1 MSAVTITETES
12 FVAALRAQSRRYH
25 DQHPFHRKMN
35 EGKLSPPQIRGW
47 VANRFYYQENIPR
60 KDAAI
65 IANCPDRDVRRRWV
79 QRILDQDGPYHD
91 DARGSEGGIEAWLR
105 LAEAAGL
112 TREEMRDERHVVPG
126 VRFAVDAYVNF
137 ARTRPWVE
145 AVASSLTELF
155 APDLMAERLAAFERY
170 YPWIDPAGLAY
181 FRARLSQAPRD
192 SRHAL
197 QVVTRH
203 CQTPDQQA
211 AAVAALSFKC
221 DVLWSMLD
229 AIDRAYAD
237 R

>member
-35 EGKLSPPQIRGW
+35 EGKLSPGQVRGW
-47 VANRFYYQENIPR
+47 VANRFYYQESIPR

-79 QRILDQDGPYHD
+79 RRILDHDG
-91 DARGSEGGIEAWLR
+91 AAGGEGGIEAWLR

-112 TREEMRDERHVVPG
+112 TRPEVWDERHVVPG
-126 VRFAVDAYVNF
+126 VRFAVDAYINF

-181 FRARLSQAPRD
+181 FQARLSQAPRD

-197 QVVTRH
+197 QVVTQQCR
-203 CQTPDQQA
+203 TPDQQA

>member
-1 MSAVTITETES
+1 MSAMVTMTETES
-12 FVAALRAQSRRYH
+12 FVAALRARSQGYH
-25 DQHPFHRKMN
+25 DRHPFQRKMN
-35 EGKLSPPQIRGW
+35 EGKLGPRQIRGW

-79 QRILDQDGPYHD
+79 QRILDHDG
-91 DARGSEGGIEAWLR
+91 AAGSEGGIEAWLR
-105 LAEAAGL
+105 LAEAVGL
-112 TREEMRDERHVVPG
+112 TREEVWDERHVVPG
-126 VRFAVDAYVNF
+126 VRFAVDAYINF

-145 AVASSLTELF
+145 AVASSLTEMF
-155 APDLMAERLAAFERY
+155 APDLMAERTAALERF

-181 FRARLSQAPRD
+181 FRTRLSQAPRD

-197 QVVTRH
+197 QVVTQR
-203 CQTPDQQA
+203 CRTPDEQA

-221 DVLWSMLD
+221 DVLWSVLD
-229 AIDRAYAD
+229 AVDRAYAD